1 MELGSIFLL
10 LAVILLVGIYVSRP
24 LFQRSDPANK
34 VENSPDQAG
43 DEAVYSARSGAEPDH
58 IRSSLLAEYDR
69 LLNTIQ
75 ELEFDHTL
83 GKIPPEDYP
92 AQRAAL
98 LQAGADV
105 LKKLDVIRAAPAV
118 KDLDVVIPQKGSA
131 AARFASAAQ
140 MKLAQDGTGVDRAKA
155 NPATAGDHPEPD
167 GAGLEPAVFGAGSA
181 DVLSS
186 LGASGL
192 TSTMDNAGA
201 ATSETD
207 LDLLIAT
214 RRQVRSEKTSGF
226 CPRCGKPVQKS
237 DRFCPKCG
245 KTL

>member
-10 LAVILLVGIYVSRP
+10 LAVILLVGIYISRP
-24 LFQRSDPANK
+24 LFQRSDPGNK
-34 VENSPDQAG
+34 VKNSPDQSG
-43 DEAVYSARSGAEPDH
+43 DEAVYAVRSGADPDH

-75 ELEFDHTL
+75 EFEFDHTL
-83 GKIPPEDYP
+83 GKIPSEDYP

-105 LKKLDVIRAAPAV
+105 LKKLDVIRVVPEV
-118 KDLDVVIPQKGSA
+118 QDLKVVLPQNVSA

-140 MKLAQDGTGVDRAKA
+140 MKLAQDGTGAVSTRVEDHLE
-155 NPATAGDHPEPD
+155 PA
-167 GAGLEPAVFGAGSA
+167 GAGLVQVVIGADSA
-181 DVLSS
+181 DVFPSP
-186 LGASGL
+186 GASRQA
-192 TSTMDNAGA
+192 SIVDKVDAAAG
-201 ATSETD
+201 ETD

-214 RRQVRSEKTSGF
+214 RRQARTEKTSGF
-226 CPRCGKPVQKS
+226 CPHCGKPVQIS